1 VTPASGTPKKDLLIA
16 WTRECFAAAGLQA
29 SAKEARDY
37 AAIAA
42 QTIVEDGFAE
52 FARGS
57 SVPHGT
63 GSKTVAGG
71 SPVPTFLTYLRSS
84 APSDAGGRLDAFDEI
99 YERFVL
105 ETEQV
110 EAAGPLGGG
119 NAAYNRAVNAAD
131 EIFSQFFTER
141 TEDTVR
147 QLHDGFGDA
156 TTPPIDMS
164 KVTIGRSGSLSGGG
178 CAVMS
183 IAAFGTL
190 TGAMIAVSR
199 MGFRR

>member
-1 VTPASGTPKKDLLIA
+1 MSPSSATPKKDLLIE
-16 WTRECFAAAGLQA
+16 WTRQCFAAAGLQA
-29 SAKEARDY
+29 SPTEAREY

-42 QTIVEDGFAE
+42 QAIVEEGFAE

-57 SVPHGT
+57 SVSHGT
-63 GSKTVAGG
+63 GSNMVAGG

-84 APSDAGGRLDAFDEI
+84 VPSDAGGQLDAFDEI

-105 ETEQV
+105 ETERV
-110 EAAGPLGGG
+110 EAAGPLAGG
-119 NAAYNRAVNAAD
+119 NAAYNRASNAAD
-131 EIFSQFFTER
+131 EIFSQFFSER

-147 QLHDGFGDA
+147 QLHKGFGDA
-156 TTPPIDMS
+156 NTSPIDMS

-183 IAAFGTL
+183 FAALGAAVAARIA
-190 TGAMIAVSR
+190 
-199 MGFRR
+199 FRA